1 MQHKLHQVLGQ
12 QSCCVP
18 GTGVVGLLGKLTA
31 AYCRHSHCS
40 LAGHFQILP
49 GTAETPH
56 VGPQFTISCF
66 IYPVYV
72 LFVCTLR
79 VLKSHLGDKL
89 SKGQDSSPSS
99 SVSKENMV
107 YAPQFYASWT

>member
-40 LAGHFQILP
+40 LAGHSKSSQELQ
-49 GTAETPH
+49 TPH

-66 IYPVYV
+66 IYPVYI
-72 LFVCTLR
+72 LF
-79 VLKSHLGDKL
+79 G
-89 SKGQDSSPSS
+89 
-99 SVSKENMV
+99 
-107 YAPQFYASWT
+107 